1 MKLHEI
7 QQALEALGI
16 YKKLDEIRL
25 SAQKKIV
32 QAGGMIYQSFI
43 SMIDTPSSYQ
53 GNAGKVVKVKSDETG
68 LEFSSNSGT
77 DWGEIGGTLS
87 DQTDLQSKLDTK
99 VDKITGKQ
107 LSTEDYTTVEK
118 NKLSGIEAGAE
129 VNVNA
134 DWNAIS
140 GDAQILNKPTIPSA
154 QIQSDYNQT
163 DNGQLDYIKNKPD
176 LELYRR
182 YTFLMT

>member
-25 SAQKKIV
+25 SAQKKII

-53 GNAGKVVKVKSDETG
+53 GNAGKVVKVRSDETG
-68 LEFSSNSGT
+68 LEFSSNSGI

-87 DQTDLQSKLDTK
+87 NQIDLQSALNGKANAIHTHVEADITNLDKYTKSEVDTK
-99 VDKITGKQ
+99 
-107 LSTEDYTTVEK
+107 LE
-118 NKLSGIEAGAE
+118 EA
-129 VNVNA
+129 
-134 DWNAIS
+134 
-140 GDAQILNKPTIPSA
+140 K
-154 QIQSDYNQT
+154 
-163 DNGQLDYIKNKPD
+163 
-176 LELYRR
+176 R

>member
-25 SAQKKIV
+25 SAQKKII

-53 GNAGKVVKVKSDETG
+53 GNAGKVVKVRSDETG

-87 DQTDLQSKLDTK
+87 NQIDLQSALNSKANVIHTHVEADITNLDKYTKSEVDTK
-99 VDKITGKQ
+99 
-107 LSTEDYTTVEK
+107 LE
-118 NKLSGIEAGAE
+118 EA
-129 VNVNA
+129 
-134 DWNAIS
+134 
-140 GDAQILNKPTIPSA
+140 K
-154 QIQSDYNQT
+154 
-163 DNGQLDYIKNKPD
+163 
-176 LELYRR
+176 R
-182 YTFLMT
+182 YTFLMS

>member
-77 DWGEIGGTLS
+77 DWGGNRGYFIRS
-87 DQTDLQSKLDTK
+87 DR
-99 VDKITGKQ
+99 
-107 LSTEDYTTVEK
+107 
-118 NKLSGIEAGAE
+118 
-129 VNVNA
+129 
-134 DWNAIS
+134 
-140 GDAQILNKPTIPSA
+140 PS
-154 QIQSDYNQT
+154 
-163 DNGQLDYIKNKPD
+163 IKT
-176 LELYRR
+176 R
-182 YTFLMT
+182 Y